1 MSRGG
6 VYELNNITIIIPV
19 LFPFILSIIMATMKF
34 DEKKRN
40 IFVGMGVILNFIF
53 LVTIFY
59 IFGESRVRLF
69 KLNEFLDIYFRIDK
83 LSMMFSL
90 LVAILWVFTAFY
102 AMEYMKH
109 EGKEKRFYTFFLATL
124 GVTMGIAFA
133 GNLITLYAFYEF
145 LTLSTFPLVIH
156 TDSKEALKS
165 GKKYL
170 IYSFGGATLVLLGMI
185 LIFSITSDTTFN
197 AHGILPALTSDNR
210 NLYIVSYVA
219 MFLGFGV
226 KAALVPF
233 HSWLPAAMVAPT
245 PVSALLHAVAVVKSG
260 IFAIIR
266 MSYFI
271 FGTEIIKALNV
282 NIFLSILIVISI
294 LLGSFLALHQENLKK
309 RLAYSTISQL
319 GYVLLGVVLLN
330 EDAFVGG
337 LLHLINHAV
346 IKIVLF
352 FCVGAIM
359 YTTGKTD
366 IGQIRGI
373 GKQMPITMGCFGIA
387 SISLIGIPPSNGFVS
402 KWYLA
407 QGGLT
412 SGKMIFP
419 AILLISA
426 LLTALYLLPVVTEAF
441 FKKGEDTKV
450 KEAPMK
456 MLIPIVMITIIVVL
470 LGLFPNMLISF
481 MQKIASEVI

>member
-1 MSRGG
+1 MNS
-6 VYELNNITIIIPV
+6 IIILLPV
-19 LFPFILSIIMATMKF
+19 IFPFILAIIMATLKF

-40 IFVGMGVILNFIF
+40 IFVSIGVILNFIF

-59 IFGESRVRLF
+59 VFGESSVHLF
-69 KLNEFLDIYFRIDK
+69 KLNEFLDVYFRIDK
-83 LSMMFSL
+83 LSILFSL
-90 LVAILWVFTAFY
+90 LVSTLWIFTAFY
-102 AMEYMKH
+102 AMQYMKH
-109 EGKEKRFYTFFLATL
+109 EGKERKFFTFFLATL
-124 GVTMGIAFA
+124 GVTIGISFS

-170 IYSFGGATLVLLGMI
+170 IYSFGGAALVLLGMI
-185 LIFSITSDTTFN
+185 LLFSISSDITFN
-197 AHGILPALTSDNR
+197 AQGILSPLTSDNR

-245 PVSALLHAVAVVKSG
+245 PVSSLLHAVAVVKSG

-266 MSYFI
+266 MTYFI
-271 FGTEIIKALNV
+271 FGAEIIKSLHV
-282 NIFLSILIVISI
+282 NIFLSILIVVSI
-294 LLGSFLALHQENLKK
+294 LMGSFLALHQENLKK

-319 GYVLLGVVLLN
+319 GYVLLGIVLLN
-330 EDAFVGG
+330 EDAFVGS

-366 IGQIRGI
+366 ISQIRGI
-373 GKQMPITMGCFGIA
+373 GKQMPITMGCFAIA
-387 SISLIGIPPSNGFVS
+387 AISLIGIPPSNGFVS

-412 SGKMIFP
+412 GGKMIFP

-426 LLTALYLLPVVTEAF
+426 LLTALYLLPVITEAF
-441 FKKGEDTKV
+441 FKKGDDIIV

-456 MLIPIVMITIIVVL
+456 MLVPIVMITIIVVL
-470 LGLFPNMLISF
+470 LGLFPNMIIEF
-481 MQKIASEVI
+481 IQKIASEVI

>member
-1 MSRGG
+1 MA
-6 VYELNNITIIIPV
+6 ITN
-19 LFPFILSIIMATMKF
+19 FN
-34 DEKKRN
+34 EKKRN
-40 IFVGMGVILNFIF
+40 VFVSIGVILNFIF
-53 LVTIFY
+53 LVSVFY
-59 IFGESRVRLF
+59 LFGESRVHLF
-69 KLNEFLDIYFRIDK
+69 KINEFLDISFRIDK
-83 LSMMFSL
+83 LSILFSS
-90 LVAILWVFTAFY
+90 LVALLWIFTAFY

-109 EGKEKRFYTFFLATL
+109 EGKEKRFFIFFLATL
-124 GVTMGIAFA
+124 GVTMGIAFS

-170 IYSFGGATLVLLGMI
+170 IYSFVGATFVLLGMI
-185 LIFSITSDTTFN
+185 LLFSVTRDTTFN
-197 AHGILPALTSDNR
+197 AHGILSAMTTDNR
-210 NLYIVSYVA
+210 SIYLVSYVA

-245 PVSALLHAVAVVKSG
+245 PVSSLLHAVAVVKSG
-260 IFAIIR
+260 IFAIMR

-271 FGTEIIKALNV
+271 FGTEIIRQLHV
-282 NIFLSILIVISI
+282 NIFFSILIGISI
-294 LLGSFLALHQENLKK
+294 LMGSFLALHQENLKK

-319 GYVLLGVVLLN
+319 GYVLLGIVLLN
-330 EDAFVGG
+330 EDAFVGS

-359 YTTGKTD
+359 YTTHKTE
-366 IGQIRGI
+366 ISQIRGI

-387 SISLIGIPPSNGFVS
+387 AISLIGIPPTNGFAS

-419 AILLISA
+419 AILLFSA
-426 LLTALYLLPVVTEAF
+426 LLTSMYLLPVITEAF
-441 FKKGEDTKV
+441 FKKGDNTII
-450 KEAPMK
+450 KEAPKK
-456 MLIPIVMITIIVVL
+456 MLIPIILITILVVL
-470 LGLFPNMLISF
+470 LGLFPNVVISF
-481 MQKIASEVI
+481 IQKIASEVI

>member
-1 MSRGG
+1 
-6 VYELNNITIIIPV
+6 
-19 LFPFILSIIMATMKF
+19 MATIKLN
-34 DEKKRN
+34 EKKIN
-40 IFVGMGVILNFIF
+40 IFVSMGVIFNFIF
-53 LVTIFY
+53 LVAIFY
-59 IFGESRVRLF
+59 LFGKTEVHVLKIS
-69 KLNEFLDIYFRIDK
+69 EFLDIYFKVDN
-83 LSMMFSL
+83 LSILFSL
-90 LVAILWVFTAFY
+90 LVAILWIFTTFY

-109 EGKEKRFYTFFLATL
+109 EGKERRFYTFFLATL
-124 GVTMGIAFA
+124 GVTMGIAFS

-170 IYSFGGATLVLLGMI
+170 IYSFVGATMVLLGMV
-185 LIFSITSDTTFN
+185 LLFSVTKNTIFNPHGVLPAITSDN
-197 AHGILPALTSDNR
+197 K
-210 NLYIVSYVA
+210 NLYLVSYIA

-260 IFAIIR
+260 IFAIVR
-266 MSYFI
+266 LSYFI
-271 FGTEIIKALNV
+271 FGSEIIKSLHV

-319 GYVLLGVVLLN
+319 GYILLGVVLLN
-330 EDAFVGG
+330 ENAFVGS

-352 FCVGAIM
+352 FCVGAII

-366 IGQIRGI
+366 ISQIRGI

-387 SISLIGIPPSNGFVS
+387 TISLIGIPPTNGFVS

-412 SGKMIFP
+412 AGKMIFP
-419 AILLISA
+419 AILLLSA

-441 FKKGEDTKV
+441 FKKGEDTIV

-456 MLIPIVMITIIVVL
+456 MLIPIVMITIAVVL
-470 LGLFPNMLISF
+470 LGLFPNMVISF
-481 MQKIASEVI
+481 IQKIASEVF

>member
-1 MSRGG
+1 MK
-6 VYELNNITIIIPV
+6 NFTIIIPI
-19 LFPFILSIIMATMKF
+19 LFPFILAIIMATIKL

-40 IFVGMGVILNFIF
+40 IFVCIGVILNLFF
-53 LVTIFY
+53 LVGIFY
-59 IFGESRVRLF
+59 MFGKSTVHIL
-69 KLNEFLDIYFRIDK
+69 KINEFLDIYFRIDK
-83 LSMMFSL
+83 LSILFSL
-90 LVAILWVFTAFY
+90 LVAILWIFTAFY

-109 EGKEKRFYTFFLATL
+109 EGKERRFYTFFLATL
-124 GVTMGIAFA
+124 GVTMGIAFS

-156 TDSKEALKS
+156 TDSKQALKS

-170 IYSFGGATLVLLGMI
+170 IYSFVGATMVLLGMV
-185 LIFSITSDTTFN
+185 LLFSVTKDTTFN
-197 AHGILPALTSDNR
+197 AHGILPALTDANR
-210 NLYIVSYVA
+210 NRYIVSYIA

-260 IFAIIR
+260 IFAIMR
-266 MSYFI
+266 LSYFI
-271 FGTEIIKALNV
+271 FGTEIIKALHV

-330 EDAFVGG
+330 EDAFVGS

-346 IKIVLF
+346 NKIVLF

-366 IGQIRGI
+366 INQIRGI

-387 SISLIGIPPSNGFVS
+387 AISLIGIPPTNGFVS

-407 QGGLT
+407 QGGLKE
-412 SGKMIFP
+412 GKMIFP

-426 LLTALYLLPVVTEAF
+426 LLTALYLLPIITEAF
-441 FKKGEDTKV
+441 FKKGENTIV

-456 MLIPIVMITIIVVL
+456 MLIPIVMITVIIVL
-470 LGLFPNMLISF
+470 LGIFPNMLITF
-481 MQKIASEVI
+481 VQKIAREVI

>member
-1 MSRGG
+1 
-6 VYELNNITIIIPV
+6 
-19 LFPFILSIIMATMKF
+19 MATVKF
-34 DEKKRN
+34 NEKKRN
-40 IFVGMGVILNFIF
+40 IFVGLGVSLNFIF
-53 LVTIFY
+53 LISIFY
-59 IFGESRVRLF
+59 IFGESSIHLF
-69 KLNEFLDIYFRIDK
+69 KLNEFLDVYFKIDK
-83 LSMMFSL
+83 LSILFSL

-102 AMEYMKH
+102 AMAYMKH
-109 EGKEKRFYTFFLATL
+109 EGKEKKFFTFFLATL
-124 GVTMGIAFA
+124 GVTIGIAFS

-170 IYSFGGATLVLLGMI
+170 IYSFVGATLVLLGMI
-185 LIFSITSDTTFN
+185 LLFSITNDIAFN
-197 AHGILPALTSDNR
+197 AHGILSPLTHDNR
-210 NLYIVSYVA
+210 NLYIISYVA

-260 IFAIIR
+260 IFAIVR
-266 MSYFI
+266 MTYFI
-271 FGTEIIKALNV
+271 FGAGIIKALHV
-282 NIFLSILIVISI
+282 NIFLSVLIVISI
-294 LLGSFLALHQENLKK
+294 LMGSFLALHQENLKK

-319 GYVLLGVVLLN
+319 GYVLLGIILLN
-330 EDAFVGG
+330 EEAFVGSM
-337 LLHLINHAV
+337 LHLINHAL

-366 IGQIRGI
+366 ISQIRGI

-387 SISLIGIPPSNGFVS
+387 AISLIGIPPTNGFVS

-412 SGKMIFP
+412 AGKMIFP
-419 AILLISA
+419 AILLFSA
-426 LLTALYLLPVVTEAF
+426 LLTALYLLPVITEAF
-441 FKKGEDTKV
+441 FKKGEFDTV
-450 KEAPMK
+450 KEAPIK
-456 MLIPIVMITIIVVL
+456 MVIPIVMITIIVVL
-470 LGLFPNMLISF
+470 LGLFPNILITF
-481 MQKIASEVI
+481 IQKIASEVI

>member
-1 MSRGG
+1 MNS
-6 VYELNNITIIIPV
+6 IIIILPII
-19 LFPFILSIIMATMKF
+19 FPFILAIIIATLKF
-34 DEKKRN
+34 NEKKRN
-40 IFVGMGVILNFIF
+40 IFVSTGVILNLIF
-53 LVTIFY
+53 LITIFY
-59 IFGESRVRLF
+59 NFGESSVHLF
-69 KLNEFLDIYFRIDK
+69 KLNELLDVYFRIDK
-83 LSMMFSL
+83 LSILFSL
-90 LVAILWVFTAFY
+90 LVSILWVFTAFY
-102 AMEYMKH
+102 AMQYMKH
-109 EGKEKRFYTFFLATL
+109 EGKERKFFVFFLATL
-124 GVTMGIAFA
+124 GVTIGIAFS

-156 TDSKEALKS
+156 TDSKQALKS

-170 IYSFGGATLVLLGMI
+170 IYSFSGATLVLLGMI
-185 LIFSITSDTTFN
+185 LLFSITSDITFTS
-197 AHGILPALTSDNR
+197 HGILSPLTNDNR

-266 MSYFI
+266 MTYFI
-271 FGTEIIKALNV
+271 FGAEIVKALHV
-282 NIFLSILIVISI
+282 NIFLSILIVLSI
-294 LLGSFLALHQENLKK
+294 LMGSFLALHQENLKK

-319 GYVLLGVVLLN
+319 GYVLLGIVLLN
-330 EDAFVGG
+330 EDAFVGS

-352 FCVGAIM
+352 FCVGSIM
-359 YTTGKTD
+359 YITGKTD
-366 IGQIRGI
+366 ISQIRGI
-373 GKQMPITMGCFGIA
+373 GKQMPITMGCFAIA
-387 SISLIGIPPSNGFVS
+387 SISLIGIPPTNGFVS

-407 QGGLT
+407 QGGLAA
-412 SGKMIFP
+412 GKMIFP

-426 LLTALYLLPVVTEAF
+426 LLTALYLLPVITEAF
-441 FKKGEDTKV
+441 FKKGDDALV

-470 LGLFPNMLISF
+470 LGLFPNMIITF
-481 MQKIASEVI
+481 IQKIASEVL

>member
-1 MSRGG
+1 M
-6 VYELNNITIIIPV
+6 NNSIIILPIV
-19 LFPFILSIIMATMKF
+19 FPFILAILIATIKF
-34 DEKKRN
+34 DEKQRN
-40 IFVGMGVILNFIF
+40 IFVSIGVILNLIF
-53 LVTIFY
+53 LIIISY
-59 IFGESRVRLF
+59 LFGESRVHLF
-69 KLNEFLDIYFRIDK
+69 KLNEFLDISFRIDK
-83 LSMMFSL
+83 LSILFSL
-90 LVAILWVFTAFY
+90 LVAILWIFTAFY

-109 EGKEKRFYTFFLATL
+109 EGKEKRFFIFFLATL
-124 GVTMGIAFA
+124 GVTMGIAFS

-170 IYSFGGATLVLLGMI
+170 IYSFVGATLVLLGMI
-185 LIFSITSDTTFN
+185 LLFSVTKDTTFN
-197 AHGILPALTSDNR
+197 AHGILSALTNDNR
-210 NLYIVSYVA
+210 NIYIISYA
-219 MFLGFGV
+219 SMFLGFGV

-271 FGTEIIKALNV
+271 FGAEIIKQLHVNV
-282 NIFLSILIVISI
+282 FLSILIALSI
-294 LLGSFLALHQENLKK
+294 LMGSFLALHQENLKK

-319 GYVLLGVVLLN
+319 GYVLLGIVLLN
-330 EDAFVGG
+330 EEAFVGS

-359 YTTGKTD
+359 YTTHKTD
-366 IGQIRGI
+366 ISQIRGI
-373 GKQMPITMGCFGIA
+373 GKQMPITMGCFAIA
-387 SISLIGIPPSNGFVS
+387 SISLIGIPPTNGFVS

-419 AILLISA
+419 AILLFSA
-426 LLTALYLLPVVTEAF
+426 LLTALYLLPVITEAF
-441 FKKGEDTKV
+441 FKKGENTIV
-450 KEAPMK
+450 KEAPIK
-456 MLIPIVMITIIVVL
+456 MLIPIVMITILVVL
-470 LGLFPNMLISF
+470 LGLFPNMVISF
-481 MQKIASEVI
+481 IQKIASEVL

>member
-1 MSRGG
+1 M
-6 VYELNNITIIIPV
+6 NNIIIILPIV
-19 LFPFILSIIMATMKF
+19 FPFILAIIMATIKF
-34 DEKKRN
+34 NEKQRN
-40 IFVGMGVILNFIF
+40 SFVSIGVILNLIF

-59 IFGESRVRLF
+59 LFGESRVHLF
-69 KLNEFLDIYFRIDK
+69 KLNEFLDVYFRIDK
-83 LSMMFSL
+83 LSILFSL
-90 LVAILWVFTAFY
+90 LVAILWIFTTFY

-109 EGKEKRFYTFFLATL
+109 EGKEKRFFVFFLATL
-124 GVTMGIAFA
+124 GVTMGIAFS

-170 IYSFGGATLVLLGMI
+170 IYSFVGATLVLLGMI
-185 LIFSITSDTTFN
+185 LLFSVTKDTTFN
-197 AHGILPALTSDNR
+197 AHGILSALTSDNR
-210 NLYIVSYVA
+210 NIYLVSYVA

-271 FGTEIIKALNV
+271 FGAEIIKQLHI
-282 NIFLSILIVISI
+282 NIFLSILIALSI
-294 LLGSFLALHQENLKK
+294 LMGSFLALHQENLKK

-319 GYVLLGVVLLN
+319 GYVLLGIVLLN
-330 EDAFVGG
+330 EDAFVGS

-359 YTTGKTD
+359 YTTHKTE
-366 IGQIRGI
+366 ISQIRGI
-373 GKQMPITMGCFGIA
+373 GKQMPITMGCFAIA
-387 SISLIGIPPSNGFVS
+387 AISLIGIPPTNGFVS

-419 AILLISA
+419 AILLFSA
-426 LLTALYLLPVVTEAF
+426 LLTALYLLPVITEAF
-441 FKKGEDTKV
+441 FKKGENTIV
-450 KEAPMK
+450 KEAPIK
-456 MLIPIVMITIIVVL
+456 MLIPIVMITILVVL
-470 LGLFPNMLISF
+470 LGLFPNMVISF
-481 MQKIASEVI
+481 IQKIASEVL

>member
-1 MSRGG
+1 M
-6 VYELNNITIIIPV
+6 NNIIIILPI
-19 LFPFILSIIMATMKF
+19 LFPFVLAIIMAIAKF
-34 DEKKRN
+34 EERKRN
-40 IFVGMGVILNFIF
+40 VFVSIGVILNFVF
-53 LVTIFY
+53 LATIFY
-59 IFGESRVRLF
+59 LLGESRVHLF

-83 LSMMFSL
+83 LSILFSL
-90 LVAILWVFTAFY
+90 LVSILWIFTAFY

-109 EGKEKRFYTFFLATL
+109 EGKENRFFTFFLATL
-124 GVTMGIAFA
+124 GVTIGIAFS

-170 IYSFGGATLVLLGMI
+170 IYSFVGATLVLLGMI
-185 LIFSITSDTTFN
+185 LLFSITKDITFS
-197 AHGILPALTSDNR
+197 AHGILPALRDDNR
-210 NLYIVSYVA
+210 NLYLVSYVA

-245 PVSALLHAVAVVKSG
+245 PVSSLLHAVAVVKSG
-260 IFAIIR
+260 IFAIMR
-266 MSYFI
+266 MTYFI
-271 FGTEIIKALNV
+271 FGAEIIKGLHV
-282 NIFLSILIVISI
+282 NIFLSILIALSI
-294 LLGSFLALHQENLKK
+294 LMGSFLALHQQNLKK

-319 GYVLLGVVLLN
+319 GYVLLGIVLLN
-330 EDAFVGG
+330 EEAFVGS

-359 YTTGKTD
+359 YTTHKTD
-366 IGQIRGI
+366 ISQIRGI

-387 SISLIGIPPSNGFVS
+387 AISLIGIPPTNGFVS

-412 SGKMIFP
+412 AGKMIFP
-419 AILLISA
+419 AILLLSA
-426 LLTALYLLPVVTEAF
+426 LLTALYLLPVITEAF
-441 FKKGEDTKV
+441 FKKGENTVV
-450 KEAPMK
+450 KEAPIK
-456 MLIPIVMITIIVVL
+456 MLIPIVMITILVVL
-470 LGLFPNMLISF
+470 LGLFPNVVISF
-481 MQKIASEVI
+481 IQKIASEVI

>member
-1 MSRGG
+1 MK
-6 VYELNNITIIIPV
+6 NFTIIIPI
-19 LFPFILSIIMATMKF
+19 LFPFILAIIMATIKL

-40 IFVGMGVILNFIF
+40 AFVGIGVILNLIF
-53 LVTIFY
+53 LVAIFY
-59 IFGESRVRLF
+59 MFGQSTAHLL
-69 KLNEFLDIYFRIDK
+69 KINEFLDIYFRIDK
-83 LSMMFSL
+83 LSILFSL
-90 LVAILWVFTAFY
+90 LVAILWIFTAFY

-109 EGKEKRFYTFFLATL
+109 EGKERRFYTFFLATL
-124 GVTMGIAFA
+124 GVTMGIAFS

-156 TDSKEALKS
+156 TDSKQALKS

-170 IYSFGGATLVLLGMI
+170 IYSFVGATMVLLGMV
-185 LIFSITSDTTFN
+185 LLFSVTKDTTFN
-197 AHGILPALTSDNR
+197 ARGILPALTNDNR
-210 NLYIVSYVA
+210 NRYIISYIA

-260 IFAIIR
+260 IFAIMR

-271 FGTEIIKALNV
+271 FGTAIIKALHV
-282 NIFLSILIVISI
+282 NIFLSVLIVISI
-294 LLGSFLALHQENLKK
+294 LMGSFLALHQENLKK

-330 EDAFVGG
+330 EDALAGS
-337 LLHLINHAV
+337 LLHLVNHAV

-366 IGQIRGI
+366 ISQIRGI

-387 SISLIGIPPSNGFVS
+387 AISLIGIPPSNGFVS

-412 SGKMIFP
+412 EGKIIFP

-426 LLTALYLLPVVTEAF
+426 LLTALYLLPIITEAF
-441 FKKGEDTKV
+441 FKKGENTIV

-456 MLIPIVMITIIVVL
+456 MLIPIVMITIIIVL
-470 LGLFPNMLISF
+470 LGIFPNMLITF
-481 MQKIASEVI
+481 VQKIASEVI